1 MPTGAAKSV
10 LAVDLDDD
18 GDLEI
23 LAGGRVLAAWD
34 PDGDPVAAAG
44 LDGLLYNPIADSQID
59 TEPDLNIWGELA
71 AGDVDTD
78 GETEIAMLFGDGKLR
93 MIDEDGSAHWSI
105 PITVNARS
113 TPTLADLDQ
122 DGDLEVILNGL
133 DGGDLYVWHKNGTN
147 FRTNNN
153 RYVDLSL
160 ANQVNYSGVAVADVD
175 STSPGLEIAQ
185 SLFNGEVKLW
195 KTQTGSGN
203 PAAVWV
209 KGPCDSP
216 PCGGAVTTPAI
227 ADVNA
232 DDVPDVIVASKGT
245 WRKAATF
252 KGQTGGFSATWRG
265 KNSSQQS
272 DTLQYHWLHLPP
284 DPMPYPAIAEL
295 DPSGNGV
302 PEVFMGRGRY
312 PEDRLVD
319 VYDDHNTMSV
329 GLLFNRGT
337 VPSGEYLGRVTTL
350 TDSVPRPGR
359 LREYQGITR
368 GNPILGDIDG
378 DGRQEL
384 IVGSNHGALF
394 AWEFTPTSGDSFA
407 VNPEPGWPLQFSDL
421 PCNPSFADLDQSG
434 DTLQLIVGLEDG
446 HVYVYDLP
454 EMTADDVQWPTAQY
468 DVARTGAYP
477 NFWLESPRTPT
488 SGGPSFD
495 DRMRS
500 GPNPF
505 GPETA
510 IRFRLRERGTVML
523 AVYDA
528 GGREVKRLW
537 SGELEAGRHEFE
549 WNGRDDQNR
558 RVASGVYFLKLSGA
572 SGTQTRRLVLAR

>member
-1 MPTGAAKSV
+1 
-10 LAVDLDDD
+10 
-18 GDLEI
+18 
-23 LAGGRVLAAWD
+23 
-34 PDGDPVAAAG
+34 
-44 LDGLLYNPIADSQID
+44 
-59 TEPDLNIWGELA
+59 
-71 AGDVDTD
+71 
-78 GETEIAMLFGDGKLR
+78 
-93 MIDEDGSAHWSI
+93 
-105 PITVNARS
+105 
-113 TPTLADLDQ
+113 
-122 DGDLEVILNGL
+122 
-133 DGGDLYVWHKNGTN
+133 
-147 FRTNNN
+147 
-153 RYVDLSL
+153 
-160 ANQVNYSGVAVADVD
+160 
-175 STSPGLEIAQ
+175 
-185 SLFNGEVKLW
+185 
-195 KTQTGSGN
+195 
-203 PAAVWV
+203 
-209 KGPCDSP
+209 
-216 PCGGAVTTPAI
+216 
-227 ADVNA
+227 
-232 DDVPDVIVASKGT
+232 
-245 WRKAATF
+245 
-252 KGQTGGFSATWRG
+252 
-265 KNSSQQS
+265 
-272 DTLQYHWLHLPP
+272 
-284 DPMPYPAIAEL
+284 
-295 DPSGNGV
+295 
-302 PEVFMGRGRY
+302 MGRGRY
-312 PEDRLVD
+312 PEERLID
-319 VYDDHNTMSV
+319 DDDDHNTMSV
-329 GLLFNRGT
+329 GLLFNRGA